1 MRSMNYAIKNT
12 TVKLGAMVVSLLA
25 GTVLVLSTSLASASG
40 ENKVMDEKAK
50 VEMIKVEKNK
60 VEKVMLKEKKAEEEM
75 VVKQKAHSDL
85 GVLDEGIL
93 GLRFGE
99 DILGEG
105 ILGIEE

>member
-1 MRSMNYAIKNT
+1 MNYAIKNT

-60 VEKVMLKEKKAEEEM
+60 VEKVMLKENKVDEQKVMKA
-75 VVKQKAHSDL
+75 KAHTDL

-93 GLRFGE
+93 GLDI